1 MNKIK
6 KLSNTR
12 PVQIL
17 VTLNG
22 KIIKHFDTCQ
32 IQKIK
37 STFQRK
43 MDYTLFLKRHRISL
57 IQVYP

>member
-1 MNKIK
+1 MNKII

-22 KIIKHFDTCQ
+22 KIIKHFDTV
-32 IQKIK
+32 K
-37 STFQRK
+37 
-43 MDYTLFLKRHRISL
+43 YKR
-57 IQVYP
+57 